1 MVFRISLFVVVA
13 LALVAGLAP
22 QSFEAVSKALLAAV
36 IQNAGWL
43 YLLIVFLTLV
53 FLYTLLSERPDGCG
67 SAVSTP
73 NPSFPLPLGWPC
85 CLPPAWALVWCSGAP
100 LSRSR
105 T

>member
-53 FLYTLLSERPDGCG
+53 FLIIPCFRSDRTAADRRYRRRTRVFHCHLAGH
-67 SAVSTP
+67 AVCRRHGHWSGV
-73 NPSFPLPLGWPC
+73 LG
-85 CLPPAWALVWCSGAP
+85 
-100 LSRSR
+100 RR
-105 T
+105 